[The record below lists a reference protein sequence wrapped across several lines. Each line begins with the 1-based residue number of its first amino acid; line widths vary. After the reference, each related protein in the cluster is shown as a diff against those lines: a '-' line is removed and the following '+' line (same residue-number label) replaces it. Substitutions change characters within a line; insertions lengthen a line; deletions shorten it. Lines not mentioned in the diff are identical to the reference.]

1 MHHTVASDK
10 DKKKSAYVRK
20 SILNFI
26 SQLLRVTAQKK
37 DKRNLTLSNLW
48 KEEGHLVDICHD
60 ICKFRTC

>member
-1 MHHTVASDK
+1 MYHTVASDK

-26 SQLLRVTAQKK
+26 TQLLRVTAQKK
-37 DKRNLTLSNLW
+37 DKRNPTLSNLW